1 MKHLIRRCELDI
13 SMLSTMFNELDQVT
27 EEESFT
33 ELNKTNVVFL
43 ASETGEIT
51 IIHRQSTEQTSID
64 VCQLN
69 DNKRKCD
76 RLSIED
82 ASSMVK
88 KHQTDHSASIGDQQP
103 ANQESDK
110 LNETILCLT
119 WSTKNKII
127 KCLNAFTAILYG
139 QRLSEVDE
147 KHLIDEV
154 DKLMITLSSLQ
165 FKPNG
170 NELDQDLVLDLSWA
184 SRNQLIIHLI
194 TNKNYSISDNVLSDK
209 MKLIE
214 ENNCLVSELM
224 KLPVRMNEIHHN
236 VDHRLNDN
244 RNNDLSNSTANNLGE
259 GKY

>member
-1 MKHLIRRCELDI
+1 MTD
-13 SMLSTMFNELDQVT
+13 
-27 EEESFT
+27 EESFT

-51 IIHRQSTEQTSID
+51 IVHRQSID

-103 ANQESDK
+103 TNQESDK

-127 KCLNAFTAILYG
+127 ECLNAFTAILYG

-184 SRNQLIIHLI
+184 FRNRLVIHLI
-194 TNKNYSISDNVLSDK
+194 TNKNYLISNVLSDK

-236 VDHRLNDN
+236 VDHRPNDNYHLDDYN
-244 RNNDLSNSTANNLGE
+244 RNNNLSNSTANNLGE
-259 GKY
+259 GKFQNII

>member
-1 MKHLIRRCELDI
+1 M
-13 SMLSTMFNELDQVT
+13 SNESDQMT
-27 EEESFT
+27 DEA
-33 ELNKTNVVFL
+33 KKARVFSV
-43 ASETGEIT
+43 SETGEIT
-51 IIHRQSTEQTSID
+51 IVSSPLVDGQQSTESM
-64 VCQLN
+64 N
-69 DNKRKCD
+69 NKRKCNL
-76 RLSIED
+76 LSIED

-88 KHQTDHSASIGDQQP
+88 KRQTDHSALIVDQQP
-103 ANQESDK
+103 ASQASNKSD
-110 LNETILCLT
+110 EIILCLT

-127 KCLNAFTAILYG
+127 ECLNAFTAILYG
-139 QRLSEVDE
+139 QRPSEVDE

-154 DKLMITLSSLQ
+154 DKLMITLSSLK
-165 FKPNG
+165 FKSNG
-170 NELDQDLVLDLSWA
+170 SELNQADLVLDLSWA
-184 SRNQLIIHLI
+184 FRNRLIIHLI

>member
-1 MKHLIRRCELDI
+1 MVGDVFQIQSLDQKIIHI
-13 SMLSTMFNELDQVT
+13 SIVSIMFKKSDQVT
-27 EEESFT
+27 DEASPT
-33 ELNKTNVVFL
+33 ELNKANVVFF

-51 IIHRQSTEQTSID
+51 IVHRQSTEQTSID

-69 DNKRKCD
+69 GNKRKCD

-88 KHQTDHSASIGDQQP
+88 KHQTDHSPIDQQP
-103 ANQESDK
+103 ASQASDK
-110 LNETILCLT
+110 SNETILCLT

-139 QRLSEVDE
+139 QRPSEVDE

-165 FKPNG
+165 FKSNG
-170 NELDQDLVLDLSWA
+170 SELNQDDLVLDLGWTF
-184 SRNQLIIHLI
+184 RNRLVIHLI
-194 TNKNYSISDNVLSDK
+194 TNKNYSIANNLLSDK
-209 MKLIE
+209 MKLID

-224 KLPVRMNEIHHN
+224 KLPVSMNEIHLL
-236 VDHRLNDN
+236 DSESETSK
-244 RNNDLSNSTANNLGE
+244 SNE
-259 GKY
+259 GKFQNII